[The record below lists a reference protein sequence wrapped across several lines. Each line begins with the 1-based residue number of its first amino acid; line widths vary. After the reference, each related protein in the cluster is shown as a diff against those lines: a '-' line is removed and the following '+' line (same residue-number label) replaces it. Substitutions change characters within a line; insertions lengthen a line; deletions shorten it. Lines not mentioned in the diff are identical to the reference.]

1 MKNIGI
7 VELRKK
13 LLKKDISAK
22 EITQYYLKK
31 IEEKKGLNVFLTIN
45 EDSLKEAEKFDKDF
59 KLIQE
64 KKLGGVPIGIKDV
77 FSTKNLRTTCASHIL
92 ENYIPKVESTTTKRI
107 FEQGAINLGKTNLD
121 QFCHG
126 SSTVTSAYGATRN
139 PWDKSKLPGGSS
151 GGSAA
156 AVIADM
162 CAGAL
167 GTETAGSLRQ
177 PASWCGVVGM
187 KPTYGRVSRFG
198 VLAMG
203 SSLDCPGPLTKN
215 VEDAAY
221 LLSIFAGYDKKDFT
235 SSKKEV
241 PDYFEN
247 LDSKKIK
254 NLKIGVPKEYLE
266 IDLED
271 GVRKN
276 FQDSVEIFKKLGA
289 KIVDVSLISPKYAI
303 AVYTIA
309 CRSEVSSNLS
319 RYDGTRYCVPVENQ
333 KSFSEYIENVRAQ
346 GFGEEAKRRI
356 MTGTFSL
363 SAGYADKY
371 YRNAEKI
378 RQILKE
384 DVLNVLRDVDVII
397 SPSSPTTA
405 LDDEKADNPIFGEL
419 ADVLVETS
427 SLAGLP
433 GISIPNGLSNNLP
446 TGLQIF
452 TRHFEEQLVLDVAKA
467 FEDEYGILKL
477 N

>member
-1 MKNIGI
+1 MENIGI
-7 VELRKK
+7 VKLRKK
-13 LLKKDISAK
+13 LLKKEISAE
-22 EITQYYLKK
+22 EITQYYLNK
-31 IEEKKGLNVFLTIN
+31 IDEKKGLNIFITTN
-45 EDSLKEAEKFDKDF
+45 EACLKQAKEFDNNFSSIK
-59 KLIQE
+59 E
-64 KKLGGVPIGIKDV
+64 KKLGGVPLGIKDV
-77 FSTKNLRTTCASHIL
+77 FSTKDFRTTCASQIL
-92 ENYIPKVESTTTKRI
+92 DTYIPKFESTVTKKV
-107 FEQGAINLGKTNLD
+107 FDQGCINMGKTNLD

-139 PWDKSKLPGGSS
+139 PWDTSKLPGGSS

-156 AVIADM
+156 AVIADT

-203 SSLDCPGPLTKN
+203 SSLDCPGTLTKN
-215 VEDAAY
+215 VEDSAY
-221 LLSIFAGYDKKDFT
+221 LLSVIAGDDKNDFT
-235 SSKKEV
+235 SSKKAV
-241 PDYFEN
+241 PDYFKN
-247 LDSKKIK
+247 LNPSNIK
-254 NLKIGVPKEYLE
+254 GLKIGVPKEYLE
-266 IDLED
+266 IELEE
-271 GVRKN
+271 GVREN
-276 FQDSVEIFKKLGA
+276 FKDSVRILEKLGA
-289 KIVDVSLISPKYAI
+289 KIVNVDLISPKYAI

-319 RYDGTRYCVPVENQ
+319 RYDGIRYCTPAQEQ
-333 KSFSEYIENVRAQ
+333 KNFSDYIENVRGQ
-346 GFGEEAKRRI
+346 GFGQEAKRRI

-384 DVLNVLRDVDVII
+384 DVLNVLKDVDLII

-405 LDDEKADNPIFGEL
+405 LNDEQADNPIFGEL

-452 TRHFEEQLVLDVAKA
+452 TRHFEEQLVLDVAQA
-467 FEDEYGILKL
+467 FENEYGIL
-477 N
+477 NI

>member
-1 MKNIGI
+1 MENLGI

-13 LLKKDISAK
+13 LLKKQISVG

-31 IEEKKGLNVFLTIN
+31 IEEQKDLNVFITLN
-45 EDSLKEAEKFDKDF
+45 SDFDEN
-59 KLIQE
+59 IE
-64 KKLGGVPIGIKDV
+64 IENKKLGGIPLAIKDV
-77 FSTKNLRTTCASHIL
+77 FSTKDFRTTCASKIL
-92 ENYIPKVESTTTKRI
+92 DNYVPKIESTVTKKI
-107 FEQGAINLGKTNLD
+107 FDEGAINIGKANLD

-126 SSTVTSAYGATRN
+126 SSTITSGYGPTRN

-203 SSLDCPGPLTKN
+203 SSLDSPGTLTKN
-215 VEDAAY
+215 VDDSAY
-221 LLSIFAGYDKKDFT
+221 LLSIIAGYDKNDFT
-235 SSKKEV
+235 SSKKDV
-241 PDYFEN
+241 PNYYESLNPDI
-247 LDSKKIK
+247 IK
-254 NLKIGVPKEYLE
+254 GLKIGVPKQYID

-276 FQDSVEIFKKLGA
+276 FEESLKILKKLGA
-289 KIVDVSLISPKYAI
+289 NIIDVDLINPKYAI
-303 AVYTIA
+303 AVYTLV

-319 RYDGTRYCVPVENQ
+319 RYDGTRYCVPTDE
-333 KSFSEYIENVRAQ
+333 KDSFIKYIESVRGK
-346 GFGEEAKRRI
+346 GFGEESKRRI
-356 MTGTFSL
+356 MTGTFAL

-371 YRNAEKI
+371 YRNAEKV
-378 RQILKE
+378 RQVLKD
-384 DVLNVLRDVDVII
+384 DVLNVLNGVDVII
-397 SPSSPTTA
+397 APTSPTTA
-405 LDDEKADNPIFGEL
+405 LGDKEADNPIFGEL

-427 SLAGLP
+427 SLTGLP
-433 GISIPNGLSNNLP
+433 GISIPNGFSNNLP

-452 TRHFEEQLVLDVAKA
+452 SRHFEEQLILNIAKS
-467 FEDEYGILKL
+467 FENEFGIISLY
-477 N
+477 

>member
-1 MKNIGI
+1 MENLGI

-13 LLKKDISAK
+13 LLEKQISPK

-31 IEEKKGLNVFLTIN
+31 IEEQKDLNVFITLN
-45 EDSLKEAEKFDKDF
+45 KDF
-59 KLIQE
+59 DENIAIE
-64 KKLGGVPIGIKDV
+64 NKKLGGIPIAIKDV
-77 FSTKNLRTTCASHIL
+77 FSTKGFRTTCASKIL
-92 ENYIPKVESTTTKRI
+92 DNYVPKVESTVTKKI
-107 FEQGAINLGKTNLD
+107 FDEGAINIGKTNLD

-126 SSTVTSAYGATRN
+126 SSTITSGYGPTRN

-203 SSLDCPGPLTKN
+203 SSLDSPGTLTKN
-215 VEDAAY
+215 VEDSAY
-221 LLSIFAGYDKKDFT
+221 LLSIIAGYDKNDFT
-235 SSKKEV
+235 SSKKDV
-241 PDYFEN
+241 PNYYESLNPDI
-247 LDSKKIK
+247 IK
-254 NLKIGVPKEYLE
+254 GLKIGVPKQYID

-276 FQDSVEIFKKLGA
+276 FEESLKILKKLGA
-289 KIVDVSLISPKYAI
+289 NIIDVDLISPKYAI
-303 AVYTIA
+303 AVYTLV

-319 RYDGTRYCVPVENQ
+319 RYDGTRYCVPTDERD
-333 KSFSEYIENVRAQ
+333 SFIKYIESVRGK
-346 GFGEEAKRRI
+346 GFGEESKRRI
-356 MTGTFSL
+356 MTGTFAL

-371 YRNAEKI
+371 YRNAEKV
-378 RQILKE
+378 RQVLKD
-384 DVLNVLRDVDVII
+384 DVLNVLNGVDVII
-397 SPSSPTTA
+397 APTSPTTA
-405 LDDEKADNPIFGEL
+405 LEDKEADNPIFGEL

-427 SLAGLP
+427 SLTGLP
-433 GISIPNGLSNNLP
+433 GISIPNGFSNNLP

-452 TRHFEEQLVLDVAKA
+452 SRHFEEQLILNVAKS
-467 FEDEYGILKL
+467 FENEFGTISL